1 MDNPTQRDDGH
12 GTGALRPATRRP
24 TFIMKTADLY
34 QNDFGVP
41 WEELTRAMRR
51 LTSQTERTHQ
61 KQLEHDTNDI
71 PQNLIDW
78 GKHFL
83 PEHFQMPPSRMHL
96 WLAEQF
102 DTLFPKRSIKLNV
115 LAPRGS
121 AKSTLGTLA
130 YPLREVLEQREPY
143 IWIISDTM
151 SQAHAHLENIKIEL
165 TMNSEI
171 QREYPESFGK
181 GSVWRSGGIVL
192 KNGVVIEAFGTGQR
206 LRGRRRREHRPSLI
220 ICDDLQN
227 DDHITSSTSRDHSRN
242 WFHGTLMKAG
252 NTKTNIV
259 NFGTALHREAI
270 ALELTRRPGWLSRVF
285 RSIERWPDNMSL
297 WEQWEMLYSD
307 VDNPN
312 AADDAMKFY
321 EANHANLNAGAEVL
335 WPDVENLPTLMKMRA
350 ESGRTAFEREKQN
363 SPVNPDYC
371 EWPES
376 YFDGSIWFDDWPSG
390 HVVRTMAL
398 DPSKGRDTNR
408 GDYSACVLL
417 QYAEDGTIFVD
428 ADLARRPVPEIVE
441 SCVEHYKTFRPDVFG
456 VEINQFQELLCDQFV
471 QTFAREKLP
480 HVVPFP
486 INNNVSKLVRIRRLG
501 RLLAG
506 KKLRFKNGSPPVRL
520 LVEQLKTFPV
530 GDHDDGPDALEMAV
544 RLAEMLLEEATQ

>member
-1 MDNPTQRDDGH
+1 
-12 GTGALRPATRRP
+12 
-24 TFIMKTADLY
+24 MKTPDPYKKDYGLLWELVYIAIQRLFSSGKQAD
-34 QNDFGVP
+34 
-41 WEELTRAMRR
+41 
-51 LTSQTERTHQ
+51 Q
-61 KQLEHDTNDI
+61 KQLKRDTNDT
-71 PQNLIDW
+71 PQNLLDW
-78 GKHFL
+78 GKRFL
-83 PEHFQMPPSRMHL
+83 PNHFQMPPSRMHL

-102 DTLFPKRSIKLNV
+102 DTLFPKRNVKLNM

-130 YPLREVLEQREPY
+130 YPLREALEKREPY

-151 SQAHAHLENIKIEL
+151 SQAHAHLENIKTEL
-165 TMNSEI
+165 TMNNEI
-171 QREYPESFGK
+171 KREYPEIFGK
-181 GSVWRSGGIVL
+181 GSVWRSSGIVL
-192 KNGVVIEAFGTGQR
+192 RNGVVIEAFGTGQR

-227 DDHITSSTSRDHSRN
+227 DDHITSSTSRDHSRS

-259 NFGTALHREAI
+259 NFATALHREAI

-285 RSIERWPDNMSL
+285 RAIEHWPDNMSL
-297 WEQWEMLYSD
+297 WEQWEMLYAD

-312 AADDAMKFY
+312 AADDAMAFY
-321 EANHANLNAGAEVL
+321 ETNLAAMNAGAEVL
-335 WPDVENLPTLMKMRA
+335 WPEVENLPTLMKMRA

-376 YFDGSIWFDDWPSG
+376 YFDESIWFDEWPSG

-398 DPSKGRDTNR
+398 DPSKGRDAQR

-417 QYAEDGTIFVD
+417 QYCDDGTIFVD

-441 SCVEHYKTFRPDVFG
+441 SCVGHYKTFRPDVFG
-456 VEINQFQELLCDQFV
+456 VEINQFQELLCDLFV
-471 QTFAREKLP
+471 RTFAEAKLP
-480 HVVPFP
+480 HVVPYP
-486 INNNVSKLVRIRRLG
+486 IDNRTNKLVRIRRLG

-506 KKLRFKNGSPPVRL
+506 KKLRFKNNSPSARL

-530 GDHDDGPDALEMAV
+530 GDHDDGPDALAMAV
-544 RLAEMLLEEATQ
+544 RLAEMVLEEQ